1 MLNLE
6 TYCSKCKRN
15 TIMINTSF
23 QRLANYKAIINGNC
37 SICNSNIFKGKVIP
51 KPSVNKKFIKMQKE
65 LSRKNNN
72 KKGL

>member
-1 MLNLE
+1 
-6 TYCSKCKRN
+6 
-15 TIMINTSF
+15 MINTQF

-51 KPSVNKKFIKMQKE
+51 KPSVNKKFIKMKKRI
-65 LSRKNNN
+65 LKKNIN

>member
-1 MLNLE
+1 
-6 TYCSKCKRN
+6 
-15 TIMINTSF
+15 MINAQF

-51 KPSVNKKFIKMQKE
+51 KPSVNKKFIKMKKRI
-65 LSRKNNN
+65 LKKNIN